1 MFRDY
6 YAILEVGPQSSP
18 QEIRAAYRRLSL
30 LWHPDKNPGKD
41 VTGKMQDI
49 NEAYSILKDPEKK
62 ERYDAEYAFYK
73 EFENSC
79 RSSQCDVTDE
89 DGQHKEDFAKSYT
102 VRDERVREDIR
113 RAQEYAVTLVSAF
126 MREWKSALKDAGRGA
141 KDGCKA
147 VAILFVVVNLF
158 WLIVYLITN
167 VK

>member
-6 YAILEVGPQSSP
+6 YAILEVCPQSSP

-30 LWHPDKNPGKD
+30 LWHPDKNQGKD

-62 ERYDAEYAFYK
+62 ERYDAEYALYK
-73 EFENSC
+73 EFENLRHSRC
-79 RSSQCDVTDE
+79 NEAGEDSQN
-89 DGQHKEDFAKSYT
+89 KEDFAKSYT

-113 RAQEYAVTLVSAF
+113 RARKYAVDLVTEF

-147 VAILFVVVNLF
+147 VVLLFVVVNLF

>member
-49 NEAYSILKDPEKK
+49 NEAYSILKDPEKRG
-62 ERYDAEYAFYK
+62 RYDVEYAFYK
-73 EFENSC
+73 EFENSR
-79 RSSQCDVTDE
+79 RSQRDMADEGSQPE
-89 DGQHKEDFAKSYT
+89 EDFANSYT
-102 VRDERVREDIR
+102 VRDDRVRDDIQ
-113 RAQEYAVTLVSAF
+113 RARKYAVDLVSEF

-158 WLIVYLITN
+158 WLIVYLIAN